1 MALEFNCNNCG
12 MTIHV
17 RYIAVGE
24 EATCRNCG
32 AKQLV
37 PADHIIAADKPKFAP
52 TPQNQDVGFE
62 DYLQTQVDDL
72 LASRWK
78 RLLAHVVDVLILIS
92 IFVITIFL
100 FKPVSPEPG
109 LSKRQEFLA
118 LMSDDL
124 AAILSLIGILYA
136 IVQGS
141 LLVRRGQS
149 IGKLIFGTKIVM
161 LDNSHP
167 AWWRLIILRP
177 LIPYIAWIR
186 PTQQWTD
193 ASWALPV
200 ELAFKLLGAVDA
212 LFIFTTE
219 RRTLHDLVAG
229 TKVVDKS
236 RFYHSKERASSANNM
251 ES

>member
-1 MALEFNCNNCG
+1 MALEFNCSNCG
-12 MTIHV
+12 TTIHV

-24 EATCRNCG
+24 EASCRSCG

-37 PADHIIAADKPKFAP
+37 PADHIIAADKPTFAP
-52 TPQNQDVGFE
+52 IPKMQIIGLDDDQQSD
-62 DYLQTQVDDL
+62 VDDL

-78 RLLAHVVDVLILIS
+78 RLLAHFVDVLILLS
-92 IFVITIFL
+92 ILVIPIFL
-100 FKPVSPEPG
+100 FKPVFPEPG
-109 LSKRQEFLA
+109 LSKHQEFLA
-118 LMSDDL
+118 IMSDDL
-124 AAILSLIGILYA
+124 AGILTLIAILYA
-136 IVQGS
+136 IVQGT

-161 LDNSHP
+161 LDNTHP

-177 LIPYIAWIR
+177 LIPYLAWLR

-193 ASWALPV
+193 ASWALYV

-212 LFIFTTE
+212 ICIFTKE

-236 RFYHSKERASSANNM
+236 RFLQAMERASASNTI
-251 ES
+251 SC